1 MTKMTLSQEDWGWGK
16 GSWMKQ
22 QDENWK
28 NKISSV
34 GETCKAIL
42 YPTTPSLIQGTFLD
56 TATFSVEGAAISAS
70 VVLYSTTGNANGNYS
85 NTPPQKQQQ
94 QQQPIPTRITHCCPT
109 NLFQH
114 HQQKLQQKK

>member
-1 MTKMTLSQEDWGWGK
+1 
-16 GSWMKQ
+16 MKQ

-28 NKISSV
+28 NKISFV

-70 VVLYSTTGNANGNYS
+70 VVLYVTTGNANGNYS
-85 NTPPQKQQQ
+85 NTPPPTKNNNN
-94 QQQPIPTRITHCCPT
+94 IPTHITHCCPT